1 MIQTLS
7 VDTRTKS
14 SLIFHNMLLSI
25 IVPVYNAQ
33 RYLPCCIESI
43 LCQSFSDFELI
54 LINDGSTDTSGD
66 ICDSYALQDSRVKVI
81 HQNNSGVS
89 AARNTGIRKARG
101 HFICFVD
108 ADDSIESDYLQNF
121 SPQIKPD
128 SPDIVIQG
136 LKICL
141 PKGEIEEIISF
152 PDTTS
157 SSLSAVLNKQL
168 IQFRGPYCKL
178 FKTSIINKYNLSFP
192 QSLQYGEDS
201 IFYLNYLSHC
211 ATIKIGST
219 NSYRYTK
226 GVNASLSSLNHPV
239 EQMLFFHEENAT
251 LIKAIQTKH
260 GLLLPDD
267 IFFNIISFKLII
279 DLAIKQLSRPCFID
293 FITKLKKSELINYLH
308 RIPSSFKDRA
318 ILTIFRLLPSRV
330 IFYITRLFK

>member
-1 MIQTLS
+1 MTQTSS
-7 VDTRTKS
+7 VATRTKS
-14 SLIFHNMLLSI
+14 SLIFPNMLLSI

-33 RYLPCCIESI
+33 LYLSSCIESI

-89 AARNTGIRKARG
+89 AARNAGIRKARG

-108 ADDSIESDYLQNF
+108 ADDSIERDYLQNF

-128 SPDIVIQG
+128 SSDIVVQG

-152 PDTTS
+152 TDTPP

-178 FKTSIINKYNLSFP
+178 FKTSIINKYNISFP

-201 IFYLNYLSHC
+201 IFYLNYLLHC
-211 ATIKIGST
+211 STIKVLSC

-226 GVNASLSSLNHPV
+226 GVNASLSALNHPV
-239 EQMLFFHEENAT
+239 EQILFFHEKNAG
-251 LIKAIQTKH
+251 LIKSLQTKH
-260 GLLLPDD
+260 KLQLPYNV
-267 IFFNIISFKLII
+267 FFNMISFKGII
-279 DLAIKQLSRPCFID
+279 SLAIHQLSQSNFID
-293 FITKLKKSELINYLH
+293 FVTKLKKSELINYLH

-318 ILTIFRLLPSRV
+318 ILTLFRCLPSRI